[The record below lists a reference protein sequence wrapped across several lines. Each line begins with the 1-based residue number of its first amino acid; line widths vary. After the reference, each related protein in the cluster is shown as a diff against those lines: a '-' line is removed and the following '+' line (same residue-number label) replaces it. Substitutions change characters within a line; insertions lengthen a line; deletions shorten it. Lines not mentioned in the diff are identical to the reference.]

1 MDESEFYDI
10 RPYNESETR
19 AAIPRIIA
27 DSAFHNMMDYLFAPE
42 RKEEIISNIKN
53 AKNILEFQS
62 ALTLQAVLAILDK
75 TSGGIT
81 HSGFENINK
90 NTNYVFLGTHRDI
103 VLDSSLLGLV
113 NLRLGFK
120 VPQSVWGSNL
130 MVSPLVVDLGKA
142 NQMITVYR
150 EGSPKELLLNS
161 QRLSA
166 YIRKSITEQN
176 ESVWIAHRKGRA
188 KNGFDKTDVSILKM
202 LALSG
207 NTDIK
212 SRLAQ
217 LNIVPAAMSYEWEPC
232 DSMKVREIYLSM
244 DSKYIKA
251 NDEDLKSMIGGL
263 TGQKGRIH
271 LSLGTPIN
279 NEILKIDNQNLNNN
293 ELISMAAELVDNQ
306 IYKNYKLWPSNYLA
320 YDLLNNSSEFSKN
333 YNDDT
338 RVILEQ
344 RYAETTKI
352 SEVDNDDI
360 RKIFLLLYANSLI
373 NKLKLQ
379 E

>member
-1 MDESEFYDI
+1 MTELEFDDI
-10 RPYNESETR
+10 RPYNERETKE
-19 AAIPRIIA
+19 AIPRIIS
-27 DSAFHNMMDYLFAPE
+27 DSSFHNMMDYLFTPE
-42 RKEEIISNIKN
+42 KKKLVISDLNNAENIFD
-53 AKNILEFQS
+53 FQK
-62 ALTLQAVLAILDK
+62 ALTLQAVLSVLDK
-75 TSGGIT
+75 TSGGVT
-81 HSGFENINK
+81 HSGFENLN
-90 NTNYVFLGTHRDI
+90 NETSYVYLSTHRDI
-103 VLDSSLLGLV
+103 ILDSSLLGLM
-113 NLRLGFK
+113 NLQQGFK
-120 VPQSVWGSNL
+120 VPKSVWGSNL
-130 MVSPLVVDLGKA
+130 MVSPLVVDLGKS
-142 NQMITVYR
+142 NQMITVFR

-166 YIRKSITEQN
+166 YIRETITKDKTP
-176 ESVWIAHRKGRA
+176 VWIAHRKGRA

-217 LNIVPAAMSYEWEPC
+217 LNIVPTAMSYEWEPC
-232 DSMKVREIYLSM
+232 DSMKVREIYLSK

-279 NEILKIDNQNLNNN
+279 NEILNIDNKSINNN
-293 ELISMAAELVDNQ
+293 EFISRAAELIDNQ

-338 RVILEQ
+338 RVIFEQ

-352 SEVDNDDI
+352 SHNDNDDI